1 VAERVIL
8 HVGPPKAGSTFL
20 QTLLW
25 NNKSRLAKSGVLIP
39 GRRQFDLNLVAKAVR
54 EGPLDIEAAGPAH
67 RVMHRIVNQIRDW
80 PGTAVLSNE
89 WFSLTPRSSAE
100 RFLEA
105 LAPAQV
111 HVVATARAFVEQVP
125 AAWQETLKL
134 GQATSLPAFVAG
146 LDRDGERWSWGNLD
160 PSALL
165 ARWHGLVPAEQVHVV
180 TVPARG
186 SDPRLLWRRFGALGG
201 VDPDAY
207 DASKA
212 RPNASLPVEGARLLQ
227 LLGAQLRAALDEG
240 SDDGAPVHR
249 WIRDFIGNELLAES
263 GRSRIALGPAELA
276 LVRRRTET
284 AAEKLVEGGFDIVGD
299 MAEFTHTRLPENARA
314 PDQVSAEELLA
325 VAAPLVSALLERVRL
340 EYDRAESAEA
350 KLAQSTNGRTFA
362 RSTPQAPTGSR
373 TSWWRPGANW
383 VR

>member
-1 VAERVIL
+1 
-8 HVGPPKAGSTFL
+8 
-20 QTLLW
+20 
-25 NNKSRLAKSGVLIP
+25 
-39 GRRQFDLNLVAKAVR
+39 LV
-54 EGPLDIEAAGPAH
+54 
-67 RVMHRIVNQIRDW
+67 
-80 PGTAVLSNE
+80 
-89 WFSLTPRSSAE
+89 
-100 RFLEA
+100 
-105 LAPAQV
+105 
-111 HVVATARAFVEQVP
+111 
-125 AAWQETLKL
+125 
-134 GQATSLPAFVAG
+134 
-146 LDRDGERWSWGNLD
+146 
-160 PSALL
+160 
-165 ARWHGLVPAEQVHVV
+165 
-180 TVPARG
+180 
-186 SDPRLLWRRFGALGG
+186 G

-212 RPNASLPVEGARLLQ
+212 RPNASLPVESARLLQ
-227 LLGAQLRAALDEG
+227 LLGTQLRAALDEG

-249 WIRDFIGNELLAES
+249 WIRDFIGNKLLAES
-263 GRSRIALGPAELA
+263 GRSRIALGPEELA
-276 LVRRRTET
+276 LVRRHTET